1 MSMVRKNKLKFVMD
15 TDWLFEGV
23 IDSEQKQYILL
34 GYFQKLN
41 KNLEEMKVY
50 PMFTELSLHLGNIQT
65 LLNQNQI
72 LYTEKILSSFDDEL
86 MLSDLKVK
94 NIPVMAEDEFLE
106 YQKILKYSHPK
117 LLDYFGI
124 TKSIWSIV
132 YDSININVK
141 KNKNNLESKIGF
153 FYYKTK
159 EVLYVWRYNTRK
171 MSKTDI
177 QSKTFLKLIYQ
188 GKEDDLT
195 INDIILNF
203 LSTKEKVKTHKFPL
217 FEVLCDEIFP
227 LEETLVPIFKRKIMS
242 YIIQTVKKEN
252 NQTKKILLN
261 GVQ

>member
-1 MSMVRKNKLKFVMD
+1 
-15 TDWLFEGV
+15 
-23 IDSEQKQYILL
+23 
-34 GYFQKLN
+34 
-41 KNLEEMKVY
+41 
-50 PMFTELSLHLGNIQT
+50 
-65 LLNQNQI
+65 
-72 LYTEKILSSFDDEL
+72 